1 MIGFYKTDCTDSHGN
16 PKRRYYTYAEAED
29 TRRYIECQEGILL
42 RSYHC
47 PDCGYYHLT
56 KQLGFFK
63 LR

>member
-56 KQLGFFK
+56 KQIGLF
-63 LR
+63 RYR